1 MSALHDLQALFER
14 RALRLLALTALIV
27 AVGAECLVKRL
38 YVLDPDVWWHV
49 CVGSWIVQHRAFPE
63 TGIFSR
69 TAASHPWR
77 AYSWGYEVLISRS
90 YEWFSFIG
98 MGIFGTA
105 LTVGAAVAVF
115 FLLYRISRRF
125 WVAWLLAAVVYAA
138 FLFYIAPRPVFITAI
153 LFSITLTLLLEAQR
167 SGNVR
172 FLYSLPLVFLLWA
185 NCHIQFFYGI
195 ATVGLFAAINLF
207 QRILISLARYPDS
220 FARSMLPVGKVLV
233 VFGFC
238 VVATCLG
245 PYSFHL
251 YEVVFGYA
259 TSKIIYRMIN
269 EFQPPSFKFFNQ
281 YIELMLAAAGFYA
294 IGFAKKID
302 PFKLAL
308 LILGSIFAVR
318 TVRDAWFVC
327 IPAAAIIADLFAR
340 EKENPATELRSKELG
355 MKDWAGVAFASILL
369 LLLVG
374 RNVGFDT
381 RSLDRAISKDYPV
394 DAVNFLR
401 RNPVGGP
408 LYNSFNWGGFLIF
421 YMPQYPVSIDGRTDL
436 YGDAINEQYWDTQEA
451 KDSYSTDPYLAE
463 AGVVLLPT
471 KLAISTAL
479 TGDRRFRVI
488 YRDDIAVIFVR
499 NY

>member
-1 MSALHDLQALFER
+1 MSAWQDLVGLLKLR
-14 RALRLLALTALIV
+14 VVRLLALTALLV
-27 AVGAECLVKRL
+27 ACGAECLIKRL

-49 CVGSWIVQHRAFPE
+49 CVGSWIVQNRAFPQ

-69 TAASHPWR
+69 TAADHPWR

-105 LTVGAAVAVF
+105 LTVAAAAAVF
-115 FLLYRISRRF
+115 YMLYRISRRF
-125 WVAWLLAAVVYAA
+125 WVAWVLSALAYSA

-153 LFSITLTLLLEAQR
+153 LFSFTLMLLLEAQR
-167 SGNVR
+167 SGNIR
-172 FLYSLPLVFLLWA
+172 LLYWLPLIFLIWA

-195 ATVGLFAAINLF
+195 ATVGLFAGINLL
-207 QRILISLARYPDS
+207 QRILISLRRAPDS
-220 FARSMLPVGKVLV
+220 LVGSTLPAGRVFA
-233 VFGFC
+233 VFAGC
-238 VVATCLG
+238 VIATLIG
-245 PYSFHL
+245 PYSYHL
-251 YEVVFGYA
+251 YGVVFGYA
-259 TSKIIYRMIN
+259 TSKIIYKMIN

-294 IGFAKKID
+294 IGVAKKID

-308 LILGSIFAVR
+308 LILGSIFAFR

-327 IPAAAIIADLFAR
+327 IPAAAIIAGLFAR
-340 EKENPATELRSKELG
+340 EQDGQTAMAGGLG
-355 MKDWAGVAFASILL
+355 AKDWFGVAVASLL
-369 LLLVG
+369 LLALVA

-381 RSLDRAISKDYPV
+381 RSLDRAISKEFPV

-408 LYNSFNWGGFLIF
+408 IYNSFNWGGFLIF
-421 YMPQYPVSIDGRTDL
+421 YMPQYPVSMDGRTDL
-436 YGDAINEQYWDTQEA
+436 YGDAMDEQYWDTQEA
-451 KDSYSTDPYLAE
+451 KDSYLTDPYLAE

-471 KLAISTAL
+471 KLPIAATL
-479 TGDRRFRVI
+479 LGDHRFRAV
-488 YRDDIAVIFVR
+488 YRDDLAVIFAR